1 MILVYCSE
9 SDADAIRSML
19 VNVPGFV
26 ARFGNCFELPDD
38 AEFPLVPA
46 TILRAKGERFSA
58 NLLVILK
65 AAHRLLPG
73 STVTIENPPP
83 VRPAIYHVPSE
94 NKTIASALNTR
105 PQRRPIAG
113 DRASEFAPE
122 SVTRLA
128 RKLARVVRDR
138 AISFVRAVT
147 GPRVPSDVADARLK
161 QCISNECGYLREHD
175 GKHYCGAC
183 GCPRWKLAELRNK
196 VTYAKLACP
205 CEPPFWG
212 EYES

>member
-1 MILVYCSE
+1 MLLVY
-9 SDADAIRSML
+9 SDNQPTHEAVKRFSWCWQLPADTPEQADAMRGELTGVFCNSFDAHAVRTLRKLHRESPGTFTVVPNAPPALPRSQ
-19 VNVPGFV
+19 
-26 ARFGNCFELPDD
+26 R
-38 AEFPLVPA
+38 
-46 TILRAKGERFSA
+46 
-58 NLLVILK
+58 
-65 AAHRLLPG
+65 
-73 STVTIENPPP
+73 PP
-83 VRPAIYHVPSE
+83 
-94 NKTIASALNTR
+94 R

-205 CEPPFWG
+205 CEPPYWG